1 MSGSDVKSILITA
14 DANAA
19 DVDSICTVQRPNT
32 AGTLNGA
39 DTDGGVATF
48 TGGQIV
54 TITAAGG
61 SDNGKTATITG
72 TDVNGDAQTEVIT
85 HAGGAAKVDGTKF
98 FKTVTAVE
106 YSTQPAA
113 NISVGHL
120 GTTVKA
126 VIFKG
131 RAKIKGVM
139 VVNSATAG
147 TLDFLQTSTTG
158 TSKMQ
163 FRSIADNETSRDI
176 TIPEEGILCED
187 GAYLS
192 YTLATFAFMTVFYA

>member
-19 DVDSICTVQRPNT
+19 DADSVIAAQRPST
-32 AGTLNGA
+32 GATINGA
-39 DTDGGVATF
+39 DASGGAVEF
-48 TGGQIV
+48 TGAQI
-54 TITAAGG
+54 ITATTTGTG
-61 SDNGKTATITG
+61 DNEKTVTITG

-85 HAGGAAKVDGTKF
+85 HTGSAETVNGAKF
-98 FKTVTAVE
+98 FKTVTAVD
-106 YSTQPAA
+106 SSAQPAA
-113 NISVGHL
+113 NITVGHL

-126 VIFKG
+126 VVFKG
-131 RAKIKGVM
+131 RARLKGVM
-139 VVNSATAG
+139 IVNSATAG
-147 TLDFLQTSTTG
+147 TLDFVQTSTTG

-163 FRSIADNETSRDI
+163 LRSIADNETSRDI
-176 TIPEEGILCED
+176 TVPEEGILFED